1 MKVPEVDVCIV
12 DKNASRIAA
21 WNSTSL
27 PINEPGLIDA
37 VQMARGLGPGCE
49 SRRGN
54 LSFSTDIDK
63 EVREADIIFI
73 AVETPSTA
81 GEVSHPATGLAP
93 DMTRFYAAIKH
104 VAQTAVKDF
113 ILVNKST
120 LPCGTA
126 EETKR
131 VLRGLLPPNVHCEV
145 LSNPEFLAEGSA
157 IRDLLS
163 PSRVLIGSS
172 DTSSGREAAQYL
184 AELYAH
190 WVPKDR
196 IMTMTSHSCELSK
209 LAANAL
215 LSQRISS
222 INALSA
228 ICEELGADIRE
239 VSSACG
245 LDHRIGASMLNATIG
260 FGGSCF
266 KKDVMHLT
274 WTASQLGL
282 QAVASYFGNIV
293 TINNYQTERCIR
305 RIVRHVPGG
314 ATVGILGF
322 AFKPQTGDTRESPAI
337 KVVRSLA
344 LAGYSIRIFDPL
356 VSEAKVMNDVRA
368 SLNGLAHIADERVAV
383 GKDIQSTCHGA
394 SAIAVLNTW
403 EGLRL
408 FPAGKHRT
416 LTHMLPRY
424 ASPARAKFCCIVEGH
439 RTPTADWEQIHRL
452 MKRPRY
458 IFDGHDFLEHKI
470 ASLGFHLEGVG
481 RRVHRARNAPQI
493 HSSHARI

>member
-1 MKVPEVDVCIV
+1 M
-12 DKNASRIAA
+12 DKTASRIAA
-21 WNSTSL
+21 WNSISL
-27 PINEPGLIDA
+27 PIKEPGLIDV

-54 LSFSTDIDK
+54 LSFSTDVDK
-63 EVREADIIFI
+63 AVREAHIIFI
-73 AVETPSTA
+73 AVETPSA
-81 GEVSHPATGLAP
+81 ADKASHPSTGLAP
-93 DMTRFYAAIKH
+93 DMTRFYTAIKH
-104 VAQTAVKDF
+104 IGQTAVKDF

-126 EETKR
+126 EETTR
-131 VLRGLLPPNVHCEV
+131 VLRGLLRPGVHCEV

-157 IRDLLS
+157 IQDLLN
-163 PSRVLIGSS
+163 PDRVLIGSS
-172 DTSSGREAAQYL
+172 DTNSGREAAQYL

-196 IMTMTSHSCELSK
+196 IMTMRSHSSELSK

-293 TINNYQTERCIR
+293 TINDYQTERCIR
-305 RIVRHVPGG
+305 RIIRHVPGH
-314 ATVGILGF
+314 ATVAILGF

-344 LAGYSIRIFDPL
+344 LAGYSVRIFDPL
-356 VSEAKVMNDVRA
+356 VNEAKVMSDVRT

-383 GKDIQSTCHGA
+383 GKDIQSTCRGA

-408 FPAGKHRT
+408 FPTGKQQTTRHE
-416 LTHMLPRY
+416 LPL
-424 ASPARAKFCCIVEGH
+424 SHQF
-439 RTPTADWEQIHRL
+439 
-452 MKRPRY
+452 
-458 IFDGHDFLEHKI
+458 
-470 ASLGFHLEGVG
+470 
-481 RRVHRARNAPQI
+481 
-493 HSSHARI
+493 SSY

>member
-1 MKVPEVDVCIV
+1 MAQSAEQTIKICCVGAGYVGGPTSSVIALKVPEVDVCIV
-12 DKNASRIAA
+12 DKNANRIAS
-21 WNSTSL
+21 WNSACP
-27 PINEPGLIDA
+27 PINEPGLIEA
-37 VQMARGLGPGCE
+37 VQMARGLGPACQ
-49 SRRGN
+49 SRRRN

-73 AVETPSTA
+73 SVETPSTT
-81 GEVSHPATGLAP
+81 GEASHPATGLAP
-93 DMTRFYAAIKH
+93 DMTSFYAAIKH

-120 LPCGTA
+120 LPC
-126 EETKR
+126 EQ
-131 VLRGLLPPNVHCEV
+131 LRRPCGCYGVC
-145 LSNPEFLAEGSA
+145 FALACT
-157 IRDLLS
+157 DLLN
-163 PSRVLIGSS
+163 PDRVLIGSS
-172 DTSSGREAAQYL
+172 DANSGREAAQYL
-184 AELYAH
+184 AELYAR

-196 IMTMTSHSCELSK
+196 IMTMRSHSCELSK

-228 ICEELGADIRE
+228 VCEELGADIRE

-245 LDHRIGASMLNATIG
+245 LDHRIGSSMLNATIG

-305 RIVRHVPGG
+305 RIVRHVPQH
-314 ATVGILGF
+314 ATVAILGF
-322 AFKPQTGDTRESPAI
+322 AFKPKTGDTRESPAI

-344 LAGYSIRIFDPL
+344 LAGYSIRVFDPL
-356 VSEAKVMNDVRA
+356 VNEAKVMSDVRA
-368 SLNGLAHIADERVAV
+368 SLNGLAHIADERVSV
-383 GKDIQSTCHGA
+383 GKDIQSTCRGA

-408 FPAGKHRT
+408 FPT
-416 LTHMLPRY
+416 
-424 ASPARAKFCCIVEGH
+424 EGH
-439 RTPTADWEQIHRL
+439 GTPTAEWEQIRRL

-458 IFDGHDFLEHKI
+458 IFDGHNYLEPEI

-481 RRVHRARNAPQI
+481 RRVRRARNAPQI
-493 HSSHARI
+493 HSSQARI

>member
-1 MKVPEVDVCIV
+1 MLTAIKGGPTASVIALKVPEVDVCIV
-12 DKNASRIAA
+12 DKNANRIAS
-21 WNSTSL
+21 WNSACL
-27 PINEPGLIDA
+27 PINEPGLTEA
-37 VQMARGLGPGCE
+37 VQIARGLGPGCE
-49 SRRGN
+49 SRRRN

-63 EVREADIIFI
+63 EVSEADIIFI
-73 AVETPSTA
+73 AVETPSTT

-93 DMTRFYAAIKH
+93 DMTSFFAAVKH

-126 EETKR
+126 EETAR
-131 VLRGLLPPNVHCEV
+131 VLRGLLRPGVHCEV

-157 IRDLLS
+157 IQDLLN
-163 PSRVLIGSS
+163 PGRVLIGSS
-172 DTSSGREAAQYL
+172 DTNSGRGAAQYL

-196 IMTMTSHSCELSK
+196 IMTMGSQSCELSK

-228 ICEELGADIRE
+228 VCEELGADIRE

-245 LDHRIGASMLNATIG
+245 LDYRIGSSMLNATVG

-305 RIVRHVPGG
+305 RIVRHVPQH
-314 ATVGILGF
+314 AAVAILGF
-322 AFKPQTGDTRESPAI
+322 AFKPKTGDTRDSPAI

-356 VSEAKVMNDVRA
+356 VNEAKVMGDVRA
-368 SLNGLAHIADERVAV
+368 SLNGLAHIADERVSV
-383 GKDIQSTCHGA
+383 GKDIQSTCRGA

-408 FPAGKHRT
+408 FPTGKQAHNYYYT
-416 LTHMLPRY
+416 Y
-424 ASPARAKFCCIVEGH
+424 
-439 RTPTADWEQIHRL
+439 TALLHHFIQC
-452 MKRPRY
+452 
-458 IFDGHDFLEHKI
+458 
-470 ASLGFHLEGVG
+470 
-481 RRVHRARNAPQI
+481 
-493 HSSHARI
+493 

>member
-1 MKVPEVDVCIV
+1 M
-12 DKNASRIAA
+12 
-21 WNSTSL
+21 TS
-27 PINEPGLIDA
+27 
-37 VQMARGLGPGCE
+37 
-49 SRRGN
+49 
-54 LSFSTDIDK
+54 
-63 EVREADIIFI
+63 
-73 AVETPSTA
+73 
-81 GEVSHPATGLAP
+81 
-93 DMTRFYAAIKH
+93 FYAAVKH

-126 EETKR
+126 EETMR
-131 VLRGLLPPNVHCEV
+131 VLRGLLRPGVHCEV

-157 IRDLLS
+157 IQDLLN
-163 PSRVLIGSS
+163 PGRVLIGSS
-172 DTSSGREAAQYL
+172 DTNSGREAAQYL
-184 AELYAH
+184 AELYAR

-196 IMTMTSHSCELSK
+196 IMTMGSHSCELSK

-228 ICEELGADIRE
+228 VCEELGADIRE

-245 LDHRIGASMLNATIG
+245 LDHRIGSSMLNATIG

-305 RIVRHVPGG
+305 RIVRHVPQR
-314 ATVGILGF
+314 ATVAILGF
-322 AFKPQTGDTRESPAI
+322 AFKPKTGDTRESPAI

-344 LAGYSIRIFDPL
+344 LAGYSVRIFDPL
-356 VSEAKVMNDVRA
+356 VNEAKVMSNVRA
-368 SLNGLAHIADERVAV
+368 SLNGLAHIADERVSV
-383 GKDIQSTCHGA
+383 GKDIQITCRGA

-408 FPAGKHRT
+408 FPTGKH
-416 LTHMLPRY
+416 LISTHSLPCY
-424 ASPARAKFCCIVEGH
+424 ISSSGAKYCRVVEGH
-439 RTPTADWEQIHRL
+439 GTPTAEWEQIRRL

-458 IFDGHDFLEHKI
+458 IFDGHNHLEPEI

-481 RRVHRARNAPQI
+481 RRVRRARNAPQI
-493 HSSHARI
+493 HSTQARI